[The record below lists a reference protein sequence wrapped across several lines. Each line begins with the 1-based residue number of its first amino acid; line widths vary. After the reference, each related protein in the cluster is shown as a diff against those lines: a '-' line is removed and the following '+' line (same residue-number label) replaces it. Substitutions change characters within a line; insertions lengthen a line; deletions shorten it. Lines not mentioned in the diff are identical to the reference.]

1 MVVDQ
6 ALPDESSSSG
16 GSQKESAMTESPLF
30 TRRRLLTLAAG
41 VSAAL
46 AFDSAAG
53 EGSPSPDTRSDAP
66 SRSQGE
72 PDMLTRTIPSSGEAL
87 PMIGVGTYRGFDV
100 EPGSDAYKF
109 LPDVLSE
116 LFRAGGAVIDS
127 SPMYGRAEQTTGELL
142 SIHRPR
148 SPAFLATKVWTRG
161 RKEGIAQMED
171 SFRLL
176 QTDRIDLMQ
185 IHNLLD
191 WKTHLPTL
199 REWKEQGR
207 IRYIGITHYTPSA
220 YDEVEA
226 ALKAEPF
233 DFLQINYALDD
244 RAVES
249 RLLPLCRERG
259 VAVICNR
266 PFGGGG
272 LLGRLRDKPLP
283 GWAGEVQARS
293 WPQLALKFL
302 ISHPAVTCAIPG
314 TGNPKYMKENAG
326 AAIGP
331 LLTDAQRQQLI
342 ALVG

>member
-1 MVVDQ
+1 
-6 ALPDESSSSG
+6 
-16 GSQKESAMTESPLF
+16 MTESGLF
-30 TRRRLLTLAAG
+30 TRRRLLTLAACA
-41 VSAAL
+41 SAAL
-46 AFDSAAG
+46 ALEGRAAQVM
-53 EGSPSPDTRSDAP
+53 PDARSDP
-66 SRSQGE
+66 QG
-72 PDMLTRTIPSSGEAL
+72 DVKMLTRNIPSTDEAL

-100 EPGSDAYKF
+100 EPGSDAYRL
-109 LPDVLSE
+109 LPQVIDE
-116 LFRAGGAVIDS
+116 LFRAGGIVIDS

-142 SIHRPR
+142 SIHQPR

-161 RKEGIAQMED
+161 REAGIAQMEE

-176 QTDRIDLMQ
+176 QTERIDLMQ

-191 WKTHLPTL
+191 WKIHLPTL
-199 REWKEQGR
+199 RQWKEQGR

-226 ALKAEPF
+226 VIKAEPL

-244 RAVES
+244 RGVEK

-272 LLGRLRDKPLP
+272 LLARLRDKRLP
-283 GWAGEVQARS
+283 GWAGEVQASS
-293 WPQLALKFL
+293 WAQLALKFL

-314 TGNPKYMKENAG
+314 TGNPRYMKENA
-326 AAIGP
+326 AAAMGP

>member
-1 MVVDQ
+1 MRH
-6 ALPDESSSSG
+6 
-16 GSQKESAMTESPLF
+16 SALF
-30 TRRRLLTLAAG
+30 TRRRLLRVAAG

-46 AFDSAAG
+46 AFDALPVMAD
-53 EGSPSPDTRSDAP
+53 ERIKPSGNSTGDRN
-66 SRSQGE
+66 
-72 PDMLTRTIPSSGEAL
+72 MLTRDIPSSAEPL

-100 EPGSDAYKF
+100 APGDPAYQA
-109 LPDVLSE
+109 LPEVLSA
-116 LFRAGGAVIDS
+116 LFKAGGTVVDS

-161 RKEGIAQMED
+161 AQAGIAQMEA

-191 WKTHLPTL
+191 WKAHLPTL
-199 REWKEQGR
+199 RQWKEQGR

-226 ALKAEPF
+226 VIKAEPL

-249 RLLPLCRERG
+249 RLLPLCRDRG

-272 LLGRLRDKPLP
+272 LLGRLRGKPLP
-283 GWAGEVQARS
+283 GWAGEVQASS
-293 WPQLALKFL
+293 WAQLALKFL
-302 ISHPAVTCAIPG
+302 IAHPAVTCAIPG
-314 TGNPKYMKENAG
+314 TGNPKYMKENA
-326 AAIGP
+326 AAAQGP

-342 ALVG
+342 ALLG

>member
-1 MVVDQ
+1 
-6 ALPDESSSSG
+6 
-16 GSQKESAMTESPLF
+16 MTPPRHL

-46 AFDSAAG
+46 VFDTAVG
-53 EGSPSPDTRSDAP
+53 GDKPPTLPSPSDPSSLPTKLKPGGKTMQTRA
-66 SRSQGE
+66 
-72 PDMLTRTIPSSGEAL
+72 IPSSNEPL
-87 PMIGVGTYRGFDV
+87 PVVGLGTYRGFDV
-100 EPGSDAYKF
+100 ATSSPAYKQ
-109 LPDVLSE
+109 LRPVLDA
-116 LFRAGGAVIDS
+116 LFAAGGSVVDS

-142 SIHRPR
+142 SIHEPQ

-161 RKEGIAQMED
+161 RNEGIAQMEE
-171 SFRLL
+171 SFKLL

-207 IRYIGITHYTPSA
+207 IRYIGISHYTSA
-220 YDEVEA
+220 AYADVEA
-226 ALKAEPF
+226 VLKSEQL

-244 RAVES
+244 RDVEK
-249 RLLPLCRERG
+249 RILPLCKERG

-272 LLGRLRDKPLP
+272 LLSRLKDKPLP
-283 GWAGEVQARS
+283 GWAAQVEVNS

-302 ISHPAVTCAIPG
+302 LANPAVTCVIPG
-314 TGNPKYMKENAG
+314 TGNPRYMAENVGAG
-326 AAIGP
+326 FGP
-331 LLTDAQRQQLI
+331 TLTDAQRQQLI
-342 ALVG
+342 ALVE

>member
-1 MVVDQ
+1 MQ
-6 ALPDESSSSG
+6 
-16 GSQKESAMTESPLF
+16 
-30 TRRRLLTLAAG
+30 TRA
-41 VSAAL
+41 
-46 AFDSAAG
+46 
-53 EGSPSPDTRSDAP
+53 
-66 SRSQGE
+66 
-72 PDMLTRTIPSSGEAL
+72 IPSSAERL
-87 PMIGVGTYRGFDV
+87 PVVGLGTYRGFDV
-100 EPGSDAYKF
+100 APGETAYKQ
-109 LPDVLSE
+109 LPAVLDE
-116 LFRAGGAVIDS
+116 LFRKGGTLIDS

-142 SIHRPR
+142 AIHEPR

-161 RKEGIAQMED
+161 REEGIAQMEQ

-176 QTDRIDLMQ
+176 RTERIDLMQ

-191 WKTHLPTL
+191 WKTHLPVL
-199 REWKEQGR
+199 REWKQQGR
-207 IRYIGITHYTPSA
+207 IRYIGITHYTSSA
-220 YDEVEA
+220 YAEVEA
-226 ALKAEPF
+226 ALKAEAF

-244 RAVES
+244 RAVEG

-283 GWAGEVQARS
+283 GWAAEVQASS
-293 WPQLALKFL
+293 WAQLALKFL
-302 ISHPAVTCAIPG
+302 IAHPAVSCAIPG

-326 AAIGP
+326 AAMGP